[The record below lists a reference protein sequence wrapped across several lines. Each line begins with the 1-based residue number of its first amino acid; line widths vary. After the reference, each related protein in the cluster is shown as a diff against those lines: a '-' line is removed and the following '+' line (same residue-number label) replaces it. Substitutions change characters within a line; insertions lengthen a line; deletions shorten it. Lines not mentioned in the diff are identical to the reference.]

1 MAQTSEEKSVDHVE
15 KLYEI
20 FSKLMEQPKV
30 VTSKILKYTLEPNP
44 VKLSGP
50 ENYVSWARHCKLILS
65 SHGYERLLVDSDKE
79 KREVDIASKQISDR
93 VLVWMLNSMEP
104 IIREQVKTLTTPTE
118 VWSELERQFAE
129 KSNKMQATRSMHELT
144 HLKQGSRSVVEYA
157 GEVKKN
163 CTETYTT
170 IIHLRRLT
178 KRI

>member
-1 MAQTSEEKSVDHVE
+1 
-15 KLYEI
+15 
-20 FSKLMEQPKV
+20 
-30 VTSKILKYTLEPNP
+30 
-44 VKLSGP
+44 
-50 ENYVSWARHCKLILS
+50 
-65 SHGYERLLVDSDKE
+65 
-79 KREVDIASKQISDR
+79 
-93 VLVWMLNSMEP
+93 MEP

-163 CTETYTT
+163 CTETYTI